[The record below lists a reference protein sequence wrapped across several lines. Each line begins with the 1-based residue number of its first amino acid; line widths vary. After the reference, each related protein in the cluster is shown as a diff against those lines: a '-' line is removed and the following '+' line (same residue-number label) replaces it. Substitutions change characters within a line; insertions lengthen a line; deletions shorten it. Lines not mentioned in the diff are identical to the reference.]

1 MPSRSQID
9 RMFERVI
16 GLEERL
22 EDLEDE
28 NRKLR
33 AQVEAAL
40 RSPAPRARNRPSET
54 APESQ

>member
-1 MPSRSQID
+1 
-9 RMFERVI
+9 MFERII

-22 EDLEDE
+22 DDLEDE

-40 RSPAPRARNRPSET
+40 RSPAPRSRSRAAET
-54 APESQ
+54 PPEAQ